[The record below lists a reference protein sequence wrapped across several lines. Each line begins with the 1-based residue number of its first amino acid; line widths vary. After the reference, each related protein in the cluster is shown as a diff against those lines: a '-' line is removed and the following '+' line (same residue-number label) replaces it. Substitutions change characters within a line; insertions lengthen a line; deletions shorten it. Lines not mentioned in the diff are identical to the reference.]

1 MNSTPVIDTFFLNN
15 FWIRKQ
21 MLEAIVHMSAHLG
34 IKLFIH
40 KCEIETKDLEFN
52 PEIKFKL
59 SWIRFD
65 SCFGCNQESKDMSE
79 ELEDILKAISNSKLK
94 TSLKSFW
101 FSDRANTITKED
113 VENAL
118 KRHGLDEITIKK

>member
-1 MNSTPVIDTFFLNN
+1 
-15 FWIRKQ
+15 

-34 IKLFIH
+34 IKLFIN
-40 KCEIETKDLEFN
+40 KCKIETKDLEFN

-59 SWIRFD
+59 FWIRFD
-65 SCFGCNQESKDMSE
+65 SCYGCNQESKDMSE

-94 TSLKSFW
+94 ASLKSFW

-118 KRHGLDEITIKK
+118 KSHGLDEITVKK